1 MMNTLNTLMNKLIS
15 APESVTFDEVIDV
28 IEEHYLYIPTQFSN
42 GTTDDGL
49 VNIAGENEGSCKIF
63 YFAQIQKLN
72 KEQTLHCFGQYYRDE
87 VLNNPD
93 GNNHSNIRKFMA
105 HGQENIVFDGCALK
119 PKQ

>member
-1 MMNTLNTLMNKLIS
+1 MMNTLSTLMNKLKS
-15 APESVTFDEVIDV
+15 TPESVTFDEVIDV
-28 IEEHYLYIPTQFSN
+28 IEEHYLYTPTQFRN

-49 VNIAGENEGSCKIF
+49 VNIAGDNEGSCKIF

-72 KEQTLHCFGQYYRDE
+72 KEQTLHCFGQYYRNE

-93 GNNHSNIRKFMA
+93 ESNHSNIRTFME
-105 HGQENIVFDGCALK
+105 HGWGNIAFDGCALK